1 MAILIPDARRGLLG
15 GLIDDAAL
23 LRSSPPTV
31 KHAVNAYLR
40 LRAAENGW
48 MVGRLVVPASRLEE
62 LAGVLV
68 RTLRSGEAPLPIVA
82 VFDGEIAANASMAAA
97 VHTML
102 DPAARIERVL
112 LSHGDSDRV
121 DGVVDA
127 VAAGNGIHHSV
138 LSMVAVPVGV
148 ANNQTM
154 EWIAAAGTEALRPAG
169 AWIDLRSTTVDPE
182 ALSAT
187 IRSCVRSSLP
197 FTVLADRL
205 PFVTQAD
212 LQTGEYRYGA
222 LNLLAATLHA
232 HSSGPEAADVLVDDS
247 PRTYSINFGGITR
260 NGVEIRLRGLVGADR
275 SPLVSLATFDAAHTI
290 TALGA
295 LNQAL

>member
-68 RTLRSGEAPLPIVA
+68 RTLRSGEAPVPIVA
-82 VFDGEIAANASMAAA
+82 VFDGEIAANASIAAA

-205 PFVTQAD
+205 PFVTRAD
-212 LQTGEYRYGA
+212 LPTGEYRYGA

-232 HSSGPEAADVLVDDS
+232 HSSGPEAADVLVDDG
-247 PRTYSINFGGITR
+247 PQTYSINFGGITR

>member
-68 RTLRSGEAPLPIVA
+68 RTLRSGEAPVPIVTA
-82 VFDGEIAANASMAAA
+82 FDGEIAANASVAAA
-97 VHTML
+97 VHKML

-112 LSHGDSDRV
+112 LSHRDSDRV
-121 DGVVDA
+121 DRVVDA
-127 VAAGNGIHHSV
+127 VSAGNGIHHSV

-148 ANNQTM
+148 PDNQTM
-154 EWIAAAGTEALRPAG
+154 KWIAAAGTEALRPAG
-169 AWIDLRSTTVDPE
+169 AWIDLRSTTVDPG

-260 NGVEIRLRGLVGADR
+260 NGVEIRSRGLAAADR
-275 SPLVSLATFDAAHTI
+275 SPLVSLATSDAADAV

>member
-68 RTLRSGEAPLPIVA
+68 GTLQSGEAPVPIVTA
-82 VFDGEIAANASMAAA
+82 FDGEIAANASVAAA
-97 VHTML
+97 VHKML

-112 LSHGDSDRV
+112 LSHRDSDRV
-121 DGVVDA
+121 DRVVDA
-127 VAAGNGIHHSV
+127 VSAGNGIHHSV

-148 ANNQTM
+148 PDNQTM
-154 EWIAAAGTEALRPAG
+154 KWIAAAGTEALRPAG
-169 AWIDLRSTTVDPE
+169 AWIDLRSTTVDPG

-260 NGVEIRLRGLVGADR
+260 NGVEIRSRGLAAADR
-275 SPLVSLATFDAAHTI
+275 SPLVSLATSDAADAV

>member
-23 LRSSPPTV
+23 LRSTPPTM
-31 KHAVNAYLR
+31 KHAVHAYLR
-40 LRAAENGW
+40 LRATENGW
-48 MVGRLVVPASRLEE
+48 KVGRLVVPASRLEE

-68 RTLRSGEAPLPIVA
+68 GTLQSGEAPVPIVTA
-82 VFDGEIAANASMAAA
+82 FDGEIAANASVAAA
-97 VHTML
+97 VHKML

-112 LSHGDSDRV
+112 LSHRDSDRV
-121 DGVVDA
+121 DRVVDA
-127 VAAGNGIHHSV
+127 VSAGNGIHHSV

-148 ANNQTM
+148 PDNQTM
-154 EWIAAAGTEALRPAG
+154 KWIAAAGTEALRPAG
-169 AWIDLRSTTVDPE
+169 AWIDLRSTTVDPG

-212 LQTGEYRYGA
+212 LQRGEYRYGA

-260 NGVEIRLRGLVGADR
+260 NGVEIRSRGLAAADR
-275 SPLVSLATFDAAHTI
+275 SPLVSLATSDAADAV